1 LPTSS
6 APVIDTA
13 ACSGTTCLLG
23 GSGPGVDLVWRF
35 NATGDTVDPLTA
47 PSNGIGVQAIS
58 CNDLNCALI
67 DTGMQGD
74 LPRLSLS
81 SDGGDSWSQ
90 TTAIPWGKG
99 VAVTALSCGSALH
112 CAVGT
117 LSATHQFS
125 LHVTLDGGAT
135 WTARSTP
142 DDWTSL
148 RSLRCDARRC
158 VALASEGETSAL
170 VRTNNFGKTWSS
182 VALADHANALA
193 CTSLSSCLVVGQNAA
208 GSGWLA
214 RVDDKVVTSVKLRY
228 VPTPLVDV
236 ACGSKVCAA
245 IGVTTLVSVPSTP

>member
-1 LPTSS
+1 LW
-6 APVIDTA
+6 
-13 ACSGTTCLLG
+13 L
-23 GSGPGVDLVWRF
+23 F
-35 NATGDTVDPLTA
+35 NAKGDTVDPLTA
-47 PSNGIGVQAIS
+47 PPDGIGVQAVS
-58 CNDLNCALI
+58 CNNVNCALI

-90 TTAIPWGKG
+90 STAIPWGKG

-117 LSATHQFS
+117 LSASHQFS

-135 WTARSTP
+135 WTVRSTP
-142 DDWTSL
+142 ADWTSL
-148 RSLRCDARRC
+148 RSLRCDGRRC
-158 VALASEGETSAL
+158 VALASEGDTSVV
-170 VRTNNFGKTWSS
+170 VRTNSFGKTWSS
-182 VALADHANALA
+182 VALPDTANALA
-193 CTSLSSCLVVGQNAA
+193 CLSLSSCLVVGQNASS
-208 GSGWLA
+208 SGWLA

-236 ACGSKVCAA
+236 ACGSNVCAA